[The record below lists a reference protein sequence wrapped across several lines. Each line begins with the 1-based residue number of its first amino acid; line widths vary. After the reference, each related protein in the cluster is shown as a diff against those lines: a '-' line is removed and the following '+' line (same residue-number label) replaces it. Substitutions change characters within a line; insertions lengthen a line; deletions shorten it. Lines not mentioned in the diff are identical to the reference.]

1 MLSDHALMFSCNAL
15 ALSDGLFTLSDDAEA
30 SSNGALAVADSQ
42 VHNDCNNDTTL
53 VLSSL

>member
-1 MLSDHALMFSCNAL
+1 MQPDDAMTLSDNAL
-15 ALSDGLFTLSDDAEA
+15 ALSDDSFASSDDAEA